1 MDNTVYVGLSHQMAL
16 SRHLEVIAN
25 NIANMNTTAFKAERV
40 SFREYLADETETAVE
55 GFEQLS
61 FVYDVGVSR
70 SLQEGEFISTQA
82 PMDFAIKGP
91 GFFTVM
97 TPSGEERYTRNG
109 NFALNGTGVLVTAS
123 GNPVLDIAGN
133 EIVID
138 SQDTSFTVAEDGT
151 VTTSAGVIGRI
162 NLVEFSD
169 EAAMEKLGEGL
180 FSTTEAPQPALN
192 PHIEQGMLEN
202 SNVTPIL
209 EITNMIDVL
218 RNYQATSRL
227 LKDYEDLQRRTVQT
241 LGEFS

>member
-40 SFREYLADETETAVE
+40 SFREYLADETATSVD

-70 SLQEGEFISTQA
+70 TLQEGEFVSTEA
-82 PMDFAIKGP
+82 PLDFAIKGP

-109 NFALNGTGVLVTAS
+109 NFALNGTGALVTAS
-123 GNPVLDIAGN
+123 GHSVLDINGN
-133 EIVID
+133 EILINR
-138 SQDTSFTVAEDGT
+138 QDTSFTVAGDGT
-151 VTTSAGVIGRI
+151 ITTSTGVIGRI
-162 NLVEFSD
+162 NVVEFSD
-169 EAAMEKLGEGL
+169 EAAMEKLGQSL
-180 FSTTEAPQPALN
+180 FATTEAPQPALDA
-192 PHIEQGMLEN
+192 HIEQGMLEN

-241 LGEFS
+241 LGDFS

>member
-40 SFREYLADETETAVE
+40 SFREYLSDETETAVD

-70 SLQEGEFISTQA
+70 SLLEGEFVSTQA
-82 PMDFAIKGP
+82 PLDFAIKGQ

-123 GNPVLDIAGN
+123 GNPVLDIVGN

-138 SQDTSFTVAEDGT
+138 IQDSTFEVAHDGT
-151 VTTSAGVIGRI
+151 ISTSAGVIGRV
-162 NLVEFSD
+162 NVVEFSD
-169 EAAMEKLGEGL
+169 EAAMEKLGGGL
-180 FSTTEAPQPALN
+180 FATAEAPRPAVN
-192 PHIEQGMLEN
+192 AHIEQGMLEN

-227 LKDYEDLQRRTVQT
+227 LKDYEDLQRRTVET
-241 LGEFS
+241 LGDFS